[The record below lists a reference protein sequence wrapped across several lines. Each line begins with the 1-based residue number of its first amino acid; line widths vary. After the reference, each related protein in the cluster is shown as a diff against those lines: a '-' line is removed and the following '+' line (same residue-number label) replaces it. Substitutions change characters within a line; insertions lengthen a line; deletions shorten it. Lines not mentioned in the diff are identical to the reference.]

1 MSDPLASSAKTW
13 RYHFIRPGG
22 DEVGAGEFTDDEAAI
37 AHARDL
43 STSMKEAI
51 VVERYGL
58 VDWHYVDEVDE
69 HH

>member
-1 MSDPLASSAKTW
+1 MPDIPPSSDRTW
-13 RYHFIRPGG
+13 RYHFTRPGG
-22 DEVGAGEFTDDEAAI
+22 DEIESGEFANDEAAI
-37 AHARDL
+37 ARGREL

-69 HH
+69 RP